1 MSKISKSHR
10 DLAKTV
16 ERMGVLFEQSGYT
29 PMHGRVFAYLLL
41 AEPPHQD
48 FYTIQEFLKASKSAI
63 SNALKFLT
71 KEGIVEYIT
80 FSGDRKRY
88 FKVDVRGWLEN
99 TKERIRQATDLK
111 VLIADV
117 LEIRKDTRYLAFN
130 DELQDVVNFH
140 NELAEVLKAMAARWD
155 EQQRNKK
162 SAR

>member
-1 MSKISKSHR
+1 MPKSSDTQR
-10 DLAKTV
+10 NLAEMV

-48 FYTIQEFLKASKSAI
+48 FFTIQEFLKASKSAI

-71 KEGIVEYIT
+71 NEGIVEYIT

-99 TKERIRQATDLK
+99 TKERMRQATDLK
-111 VLIADV
+111 ILIADV
-117 LEIRKDTRYLAFN
+117 LEVRKDTKYLAFN
-130 DELQDVVNFH
+130 EELQDIINFH
-140 NELAEVLKAMAARWD
+140 SELAEVLKDMAARWD
-155 EQQRNKK
+155 KQQQKK
-162 SAR
+162 

>member
-1 MSKISKSHR
+1 MPKSSDTQR
-10 DLAKTV
+10 NLAEMV

-48 FYTIQEFLKASKSAI
+48 FFTIQEFLKASKSAI

-71 KEGIVEYIT
+71 KEGVVEYIT

-99 TKERIRQATDLK
+99 TKERMRQATDLK
-111 VLIADV
+111 ILIADV
-117 LEIRKDTRYLAFN
+117 LEVRKDTKYLAFN
-130 DELQDVVNFH
+130 EELQDIINFH
-140 NELAEVLKAMAARWD
+140 SELAEVLKDMAARWD
-155 EQQRNKK
+155 KQQQKK
-162 SAR
+162 